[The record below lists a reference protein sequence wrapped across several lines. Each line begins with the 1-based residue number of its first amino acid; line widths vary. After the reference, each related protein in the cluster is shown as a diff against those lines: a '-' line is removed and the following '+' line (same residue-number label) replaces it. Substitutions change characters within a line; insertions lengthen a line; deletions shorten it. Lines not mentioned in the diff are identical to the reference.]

1 VSKQRRLGK
10 GIDALLQGRDLESL
24 ETGDVNSVVSVP
36 IDQIRP
42 NPEQPRKTFAPE
54 ALEELARSIE
64 ERGIIQPLLAEQKS
78 DGTYVIIAGERRYR
92 AAGMAGLTVVPV
104 LPGVFSED
112 EKLEIALIENIQRQ
126 DLTPIEEARAYR
138 ELMERSGLNQ
148 EELAHRIGKSRPA
161 IANSLRL
168 LRLPEETQEL
178 ANRGDLSA
186 GHARTLLG
194 LEDTSLIA
202 DVTRIIAEEA
212 LSVRALERLV
222 NLVNEGRAPDEALS
236 VLFGSHD
243 AVPAST
249 TSTLESEKTPGSRAT
264 DEKPTTLST
273 THGAP
278 RKTVEMEQIEQQLI
292 ERLGTKVSLTGSND
306 RGKIEISYL
315 SMEDLERILELVAPD
330 AVLAD

>member
-1 VSKQRRLGK
+1 MSRQRRLGR

-24 ETGDVNSVVSVP
+24 DTGDINSIVTVP

-42 NPEQPRKTFAPE
+42 NPEQPRTTFAPE

-64 ERGIIQPLLAEQKS
+64 ERGIIQPLLAEQRS

-92 AAGMAGLTVVPV
+92 AAEMAGLTVVPI

-112 EKLEIALIENIQRQ
+112 EKLEIALIENIQRE

-138 ELMERSGLNQ
+138 ELMERSGSNQ
-148 EELAHRIGKSRPA
+148 EEFAHRIGKSRSA

-178 ANRGDLSA
+178 ANRGVLSA

-194 LEDTSLIA
+194 LKDQTLIP
-202 DVTRIIAEEA
+202 DVTRILTDET

-222 NLVNEGRAPDEALS
+222 NLVNEGRTPDEALPF
-236 VLFGSHD
+236 LYG
-243 AVPAST
+243 ARAPMPASET
-249 TSTLESEKTPGSRAT
+249 ATSDTRSRGRPERNQPPGERRGRRSKWRRSNKGSSSA
-264 DEKPTTLST
+264 SA
-273 THGAP
+273 HG
-278 RKTVEMEQIEQQLI
+278 
-292 ERLGTKVSLTGSND
+292 
-306 RGKIEISYL
+306 
-315 SMEDLERILELVAPD
+315 
-330 AVLAD
+330 